1 MRYDRDVSPESLKT
15 IEARVCYA
23 SDDVARSRFRRLFN
37 EIDQLRGALGEV
49 VRDLEVAARTSFARS
64 AETFEADW
72 KVEDPDGHAFWS
84 RARAAL
90 GDGA

>member
-1 MRYDRDVSPESLKT
+1 MKYEHDVSRESLKT
-15 IEARVCYA
+15 IEARVCHA

-37 EIDQLRGALGEV
+37 EIDHLRGALGEV
-49 VRDLEVAARTSFARS
+49 VTDIEATARTSFAQS
-64 AETFEADW
+64 PETFEADW
-72 KVEDPDGHAFWS
+72 QVEDPDGHAFWS